1 MSELIQPLYLTSC
14 LLQIY
19 ISQSLSVLPLPLFP
33 SLAPFLL
40 PSSHDNT
47 FIHICKDAH
56 YFSFPSALSVQINL
70 EGQQNDI
77 IRQPKLTMISS
88 SNLSWKKLRCI
99 SQEAFK
105 ITVLIIRYQISC
117 PPLRPFPSVFLLSF
131 LLNFLLNCLKVRD
144 FSLLI
149 LYTNILTFCAR
160 YSQVQGRQFF
170 PYENYSLIEDT
181 DKQDLQ
187 YDVIVH

>member
-14 LLQIY
+14 LPQIY

-56 YFSFPSALSVQINL
+56 KFSFPSALPVQINV
-70 EGQQNDI
+70 EGQQNEI

-149 LYTNILTFCAR
+149 LYTNILTFCAT
-160 YSQVQGRQFF
+160 YSQIQGRQFF